1 MFFQHLSQSTLP
13 VSVAIHLP
21 FSIVFSHLI
30 HSFFFF
36 ARLASSN
43 VAVDGLVNERVGS
56 FGAFCSGESGVARV
70 FERPFKLPT
79 LDPVVDKPSSKR
91 VSIARSIP
99 CVDLEVD
106 LE

>member
-1 MFFQHLSQSTLP
+1 M
-13 VSVAIHLP
+13 
-21 FSIVFSHLI
+21 

-56 FGAFCSGESGVARV
+56 LGAFCSGESGVARV
-70 FERPFKLPT
+70 FERPFKGPAA
-79 LDPVVDKPSSKR
+79 LDPVVDEPSSKS
-91 VSIARSIP
+91 VSIARSSP
-99 CVDLEVD
+99 CVDLAVD